1 MTTTRKKKEKK
12 HVGDQNFITLWFL
25 KLLIEDRSNF
35 ALNLTLQ
42 AVNFQ
47 KTSN

>member
-1 MTTTRKKKEKK
+1 MIDQMKHVQLQQEEKNEE

-35 ALNLTLQ
+35 ALNLTYKQ
-42 AVNFQ
+42 
-47 KTSN
+47 